1 MSQHTV
7 PVAAITGAVVSPYR
21 FSQQPA
27 AMIEFLGLIGLSV
40 TVRRHDYAI
49 LQGKG
54 GRVAVHPVATA
65 GNPEV
70 RTSLTFEVPDAVAA
84 TEQLTKAGLE
94 ASWWDEAWGRQA
106 RVSGPT
112 GQISLNAEMEDFHG
126 YQVSD
131 PGPSP
136 VTVVAVVFTDE
147 MDVLTDFFGRFGF
160 TRGGDEAPGWR
171 PLRAEVGQG
180 VIGVHQAGRPG
191 LDTDGY
197 LTAPLGFE
205 TDEPL
210 GELAER
216 LRAAGHPVESCTAGT
231 EPPTDILSVI
241 DPDGQTIE
249 IHPAR

>member
-1 MSQHTV
+1 MSQHIESV
-7 PVAAITGAVVSPYR
+7 GAITGAVVCPYR
-21 FSQQPA
+21 FSDRPA
-27 AMIEFLGLIGLSV
+27 AMIDFLELVGLSV
-40 TVRRHDYAI
+40 IVRRHDYAI

-65 GNPEV
+65 GNADV
-70 RTSLTFEVPDAVAA
+70 RTSLTFDVADAVVA
-84 TEQLTKAGLE
+84 TGQLRKAGLE

-147 MDVLTDFFGRFGF
+147 MDPLTGFFGRFGF
-160 TRGGDEAPGWR
+160 TGGDDEAAGWR

-197 LTAPLGFE
+197 LTVALGLE
-205 TDEPL
+205 TEEPL
-210 GELAER
+210 SELAER
-216 LRAAGHPVESCTAGT
+216 LRAAGHRVENCTAGS
-231 EPPTDILSVI
+231 EPPTDILSVT
-241 DPDGQTIE
+241 DPDGETIE
-249 IHPAR
+249 IHPAS

>member
-27 AMIEFLGLIGLSV
+27 AMIEFIGLIGLSV

-49 LQGKG
+49 LHGKG

-160 TRGGDEAPGWR
+160 ARGGDEAPGWR

-180 VIGVHQAGRPG
+180 VIGCIRPDARASTPTGISLLRWASRPTNRSANWPSGCGRPG
-191 LDTDGY
+191 T
-197 LTAPLGFE
+197 
-205 TDEPL
+205 
-210 GELAER
+210 R
-216 LRAAGHPVESCTAGT
+216 WRAAPPGPNRRPTSC
-231 EPPTDILSVI
+231 
-241 DPDGQTIE
+241 
-249 IHPAR
+249 R